1 MVKGKE
7 KIGLIG
13 IGLVG
18 TSLAKNLLSHSFDV
32 VGFDVI
38 ESKRLNLNRL
48 GGKAVYSPYEVA
60 LEVNCV
66 ILSLLNSNI
75 VREVVEGPNGLLQ
88 AGKIPKYIIDT
99 TTGDPEKTKIL
110 AEMLSTRSI
119 YFLDSPISGSSEQ
132 IRKREG
138 VFMVGGEKKAFES
151 CRNIFKALA
160 QKYFY
165 IGPSGS
171 GSKAKLASNLILGLN
186 RLVLAE
192 GLVFAEK
199 IGLNLKDFLSL
210 LKSTPAYSCAM
221 DVKGSKMM
229 EMDFKPQSRVIQHNK
244 DLEIILKF
252 AKKTRQELPL
262 TRIHKKILEE
272 IIISG
277 EGEMDNSIVIKY
289 IRNLR
294 IGINKL

>member
-1 MVKGKE
+1 MKE

-18 TSLAKNLLSHSFDV
+18 TSLAKNLLSHDFDV

-38 ESKRLNLNRL
+38 KSKRLNLNRL
-48 GGKAVYSPYEVA
+48 GGKAVFSPYEVS
-60 LEVNCV
+60 LEVNRV
-66 ILSLLNSNI
+66 ILSLLDSDI

-88 AGKIPKYIIDT
+88 SEKMPKYIIDT
-99 TTGDPEKTKIL
+99 TTGDPKKTIIL
-110 AEMLSTRSI
+110 AKKLLNRGI
-119 YFLDSPISGSSEQ
+119 YFLDSTISGSSEQ
-132 IRKREG
+132 IQNRQG
-138 VFMVGGEKKAFES
+138 VFMVGGNKKAFES
-151 CRNIFKALA
+151 CRDIFKALA

-192 GLVFAEK
+192 GLVFADK
-199 IGLNLKDFLSL
+199 IGLNVKTFLSL

-221 DVKGSKMM
+221 DVKGRKMI
-229 EMDFKPQSRVIQHNK
+229 ENDFEPQSRIIQHNK
-244 DLEIILKF
+244 DLEIILKY
-252 AKKTRQELPL
+252 AKKMGQELPL

-272 IIISG
+272 IIITG

-289 IRNLR
+289 IRNLKV
-294 IGINKL
+294 GNKL

>member
-18 TSLAKNLLSHSFDV
+18 TSLAENLLSHGFDV
-32 VGFDVI
+32 VGFDVAK
-38 ESKRLNLNRL
+38 SKRLNFKRL
-48 GGKAVYSPYEVA
+48 GGEAVFSPYEVA
-60 LEVNCV
+60 LKVDLV
-66 ILSLLNSNI
+66 ILSLLNSDI
-75 VREVVEGPNGLLQ
+75 VRKIVEGPDGLLQ
-88 AGKIPKYIIDT
+88 SEKKLKYIIDT
-99 TTGDPEKTKIL
+99 TTGDPGKTKIL
-110 AEMLSTRSI
+110 AKILSTRGI

-138 VFMVGGEKKAFES
+138 VFMVGGEKKTFES

-171 GSKAKLASNLILGLN
+171 GSKAKLASNLVLGLN

-199 IGLNLKDFLSL
+199 IGLNVKDFLSL

-221 DVKGSKMM
+221 DVKGDKMI

-244 DLEIILKF
+244 DLEIILKY
-252 AKKTRQELPL
+252 AKKTGQELPL
-262 TRIHKKILEE
+262 TSIHKKILEE
-272 IIISG
+272 IISSG

-289 IRNLR
+289 IKNLKNR
-294 IGINKL
+294 K

>member
-1 MVKGKE
+1 MKE

-18 TSLAKNLLSHSFDV
+18 TSLAKNLLSHDFDV

-38 ESKRLNLNRL
+38 KSKRLNLNRL
-48 GGKAVYSPYEVA
+48 GGKAVFSPYEVA
-60 LEVNCV
+60 LEVNRV
-66 ILSLLNSNI
+66 ILSLLNSDI
-75 VREVVEGPNGLLQ
+75 VREVIEGPNGLLQ
-88 AGKIPKYIIDT
+88 AEKMPEYIIDT
-99 TTGDPEKTKIL
+99 TTGDPKKTKIL
-110 AEMLSTRSI
+110 AKKLLNRGI
-119 YFLDSPISGSSEQ
+119 YFLDSTISGSSEQ
-132 IRKREG
+132 IQNRQG
-138 VFMVGGEKKAFES
+138 VFMVGGNKKAFES
-151 CRNIFKALA
+151 CRDIFKALA

-192 GLVFAEK
+192 GLVFADK
-199 IGLNLKDFLSL
+199 IGLNVKTFLSL

-221 DVKGSKMM
+221 DVKGRKMI
-229 EMDFKPQSRVIQHNK
+229 ENDFKPQSRVIQHNK
-244 DLEIILKF
+244 DLEIILKY
-252 AKKTRQELPL
+252 AKKMGQELPL

-272 IIISG
+272 IIITG